1 MPKKKR
7 YVSAQESLKNAG
19 YKHLLVHIP
28 PKVKGAQNLS
38 VEGKLVFFCCFLVK

>member
-7 YVSAQESLKNAG
+7 CVRAQESLKNAG

-38 VEGKLVFFCCFLVK
+38 VEGKLAFSVVFW